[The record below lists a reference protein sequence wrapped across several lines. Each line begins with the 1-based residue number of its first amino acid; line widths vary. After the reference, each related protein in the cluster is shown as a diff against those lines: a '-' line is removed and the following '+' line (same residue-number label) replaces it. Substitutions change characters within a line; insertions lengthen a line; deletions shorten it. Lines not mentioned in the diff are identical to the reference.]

1 MEDGAAANDLERVLA
16 LKTVRDTAS
25 CGLFLAAIRELGR
38 DGVDFTL
45 ERLDA
50 LMRVEEHFQAL
61 LLYDQI
67 EFLRQPANISE
78 GDHDFALSV
87 QRICLEAA
95 NGFQRFLRNRN
106 TWAVTREA
114 MDIMFRVTG
123 LAMNAIH
130 CFMKWGYF
138 LNEPGKVP
146 PWKQVHALYTLADG
160 DGYAQ
165 VPFLLHASQQTYKP
179 SVQSLYLRTLILDLL
194 NTGNLSKLQVEIA
207 DGWFSS
213 WCSDY
218 SLDAE
223 YSSRQHLFYVDLA
236 SETGMHLMRRD
247 SLGQTMRYVRA
258 DGLKAQIEDVQ
269 AGLRRGQLFA
279 GYGAG
284 AVFPVEAHVALLA
297 IIERLYQSIL
307 AGSENR
313 IEERTHYADREV
325 DVALGFDRL
334 VRKMRETP
342 ADAPPA
348 AAPAPAPSFSET
360 IELSPAGMSLL
371 AAPAPAA
378 DASPQPAADPEIERW
393 RVQDLS
399 SKGFGLMVE
408 RGSSDAV
415 MSNGLMGLRN
425 HETGGWIVGS
435 IVRKLPN
442 RMLGEMLVGVEVL
455 SFRPI
460 VVDLHHVK
468 RGEATTAIYL
478 PGLDTNGKLDSILV
492 RAEDFAG
499 DNLFD
504 LQAGP
509 NKYRIHLNR
518 IIRKGADWIKVRF
531 EIKGKA

>member
-1 MEDGAAANDLERVLA
+1 MDAAAPANDLERVLA
-16 LKTVRDTAS
+16 LKTVRDPAS
-25 CGLFLAAIRELGR
+25 TGLFLAAIRSLGR
-38 DGVDFTL
+38 DGIDFSL

-114 MDIMFRVTG
+114 MDTMFRVTG
-123 LAMNAIH
+123 LALNAIH

-138 LNEPGKVP
+138 LNEPGKMP

-165 VPFLLHASQQTYKP
+165 VPFVLHASQATFRP

-213 WCSDY
+213 WCGDY
-218 SLDAE
+218 ALDIE

-247 SLGQTMRYVRA
+247 SHGESMRYVRA
-258 DGLKAQIEDVQ
+258 DGLKAQIEEVQ

-334 VRKMRETP
+334 ARKMRE
-342 ADAPPA
+342 AP
-348 AAPAPAPSFSET
+348 AAPAADAAPVAAAPSFSDT
-360 IELSPAGMSLL
+360 IELSPAGMSMLTPTPAVE
-371 AAPAPAA
+371 AAPAA
-378 DASPQPAADPEIERW
+378 AADPEVERW

-399 SKGFGLMVE
+399 SKGFGLIVDK
-408 RGSSDAV
+408 GTSDTV
-415 MSNGLMGLRN
+415 LLNGLMGLRN

-442 RMLGEMLVGVEVL
+442 RVRGEILVGVEVH

-460 VVDLHHVK
+460 AVDLHNVK
-468 RGEATTAIYL
+468 RGESTTAIYL
-478 PGLDTNGKLDSILV
+478 PGVDTNGKLDSLLV

-499 DNLFD
+499 ENLFE

-509 NKYRIHLNR
+509 NRYRIHLNR

-531 EIKGKA
+531 EIKGKV